1 MTSQGL
7 RKKLVSASMVALGV
21 AGITAGGAAAAY
33 ADTMVGSYSTQAQ
46 CLAVKVV
53 YQSGDPGGSYYC
65 DNDHEAGYWNL
76 WKR

>member
-1 MTSQGL
+1 MK
-7 RKKLVSASMVALGV
+7 RKLVSASLVALGATGV
-21 AGITAGGAAAAY
+21 TVGASAAAY

-53 YQSGDPGGSYYC
+53 YQSGDPGHSYYC
-65 DNDHEAGYWNL
+65 DDDLEAGYWNL

>member
-1 MTSQGL
+1 MIGL
-7 RKKLVSASMVALGV
+7 
-21 AGITAGGAAAAY
+21 Y
-33 ADTMVGSYSTQAQ
+33 DTQAQ

-65 DNDHEAGYWNL
+65 DNDHEAGVWYL

>member
-1 MTSQGL
+1 MQGL
-7 RKKLVSASMVALGV
+7 KRKLVSASLVALGA
-21 AGITAGGAAAAY
+21 AGVTVGGAAVAH

-53 YQSGDPGGSYYC
+53 YQSGDPGSSYYC
-65 DNDHEAGYWNL
+65 DNDLEAGYWNL